1 MDKFADYKLQLVGL
15 PVGNQAFNYI
25 VGTEFFEEMESSDIR
40 SGLVDV
46 ALNVKN
52 SLNCYILDFTV
63 RGKVQILCDRC
74 LEEMDHEVESEYRLT
89 VKRGDEYGEEDDDI
103 IILPKDERE
112 LDLSP
117 FIYDTIELSIPI
129 RHVHAE
135 GECNSTMADTLKRLS
150 GEEKET
156 ETNDPRWDA
165 LRNLLD
171 NK

>member
-15 PVGNQAFNYI
+15 PVGNQVFNYV

-46 ALNVKN
+46 ALNVKS

-103 IILPKDERE
+103 IILPKDERN
-112 LDLSP
+112 LICPHLSMTP
-117 FIYDTIELSIPI
+117 
-129 RHVHAE
+129 
-135 GECNSTMADTLKRLS
+135 
-150 GEEKET
+150 
-156 ETNDPRWDA
+156 
-165 LRNLLD
+165 
-171 NK
+171 